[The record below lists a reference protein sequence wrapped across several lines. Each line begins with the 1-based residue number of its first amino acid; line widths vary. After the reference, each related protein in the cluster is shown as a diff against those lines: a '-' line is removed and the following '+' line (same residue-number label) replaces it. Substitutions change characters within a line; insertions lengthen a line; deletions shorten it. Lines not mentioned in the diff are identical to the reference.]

1 MMVASFRVSKIL
13 SAIFIT
19 LVPAL
24 ILLTVGAFAQNEG
37 CTNAGGWIG
46 LGCAFLA
53 WYASAAGVIN
63 TTWGRTVLPVG
74 HFIARKKEDPPAAA
88 YSPRPAPGG
97 GAPPKAVEV

>member
-24 ILLTVGAFAQNEG
+24 ILLTVGAFAQSEG

-46 LGCAFLA
+46 LACAFLA

-74 HFIARKKEDPPAAA
+74 HYIAPRKKEDPPPAA
-88 YSPRPAPGG
+88 YSPRPAP
-97 GAPPKAVEV
+97 KAVEV